1 MNYSL
6 TSAFIEREVGAVVH
20 GTTVQ
25 LSNNISMVFERDENN
40 EAVVYLVRDGKR
52 RPIVV
57 IGDEDT
63 GVQLSVNG
71 YTYSAEALSDRDKHF
86 HNLLKE
92 TATTK
97 SGNMKVVAPMPGL
110 LKTVNVKAGQHVKKG
125 ERLFILEAMK
135 MENDIKSP
143 MDGVVGTLNA
153 APGTA
158 VEKNFLLCM
167 IEAATEPASSDK

>member
-1 MNYSL
+1 MDYSL
-6 TSAFIEREVGAVVH
+6 TSAFIDRELGATVH

-25 LSNNISMVFERDENN
+25 LSNNVSMVFERDENDQ
-40 EAVVYLVRDGKR
+40 AVVYLVRDGKR

-57 IGDEDT
+57 IGDDDT
-63 GVQLSVNG
+63 DVKLSING
-71 YTYSAEALSDRDKHF
+71 YTYGAEALSERDKHF
-86 HNLLKE
+86 QKLLKD
-92 TATTK
+92 TATAT

-110 LKTVNVKAGQHVKKG
+110 LKSINVKAGQRVKKG

-143 MDGVVGTLNA
+143 MDGIVGSMSA
-153 APGTA
+153 AAGTA

-167 IEAATEPASSDK
+167 IEAVAADTQSGE